1 MKIRINFKSSVR
13 PISYPMNKQINGFIN
28 MVLGENNKYHGKVS
42 SHSVSLM
49 NGRGIYDRVNRTV
62 EFPDGGYIYVSSPD
76 SEFMLDLIVGLGNIG
91 NADICGMELKGIDEG
106 RYDVC
111 NFYPNKKYDYV
122 TTMTPIILTDDRKN
136 ITYEHEKFLD
146 VLTDKCIKKLI
157 HYGIS
162 EEHASTIRINLCKH
176 DSNRTFD
183 MLISGQHNICS
194 RVTLK
199 VYGDESARVALYEM
213 GLGKS
218 TSFCFGTVKINDYI
232 RSERY
237 IKH

>member
-1 MKIRINFKSSVR
+1 MKIRINFKSSVQ

-28 MVLGENNKYHGKVS
+28 KVLGENNKYHGKVS

-49 NGRGIYDRVNRTV
+49 NGRRIYDRINKTV
-62 EFPDGGYIYVSSPD
+62 EFPDGGFIYVSSPD
-76 SEFMLDLIVGLGNIG
+76 SDFMLDLIVGLGNIET
-91 NADICGMELKGIDEG
+91 ADICGMELKSSNDS

-122 TTMTPIILTDDRKN
+122 TTITPVIVTNDKKN
-136 ITYEHEKFLD
+136 ITYKHEKFLD
-146 VLTDKCIKKLI
+146 VLRDKCIKKLI

-162 EEHASTIRINLCKH
+162 EEYASTIRMNLCKH
-176 DSNRTFD
+176 DSNRSFD

-199 VYGDESARVALYEM
+199 VYGEQSARVALYEM
-213 GLGKS
+213 GLGRS
-218 TSFCFGTVKINDYI
+218 TSFCFGSVKINDYI
-232 RSERY
+232 KTEKIY
-237 IKH
+237 